1 MIFKLPLVVMAL
13 FTLPTGHV
21 HLGHTT
27 VEASKVFI
35 MVIGQRYLE
44 DVIHIQYEGIVDE
57 SIPHR

>member
-1 MIFKLPLVVMAL
+1 MAL
-13 FTLPTGHV
+13 FTLPTWHV